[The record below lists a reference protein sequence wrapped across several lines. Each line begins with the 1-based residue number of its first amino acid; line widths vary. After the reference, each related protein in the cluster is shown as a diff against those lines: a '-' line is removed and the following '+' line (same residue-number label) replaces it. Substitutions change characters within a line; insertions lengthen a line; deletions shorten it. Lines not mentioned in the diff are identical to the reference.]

1 MNNKLKEL
9 KKVSDKT
16 KKAIEEFRIEK
27 EKKLERK
34 LMILIAPNKARKL
47 TRKYWKKIDEFEI
60 EAKKDKKIYKKT

>member
-60 EAKKDKKIYKKT
+60 EAKKDKKIYNKT